1 MAIKAIERFRF
12 KMFGRSV
19 PVLHACDITETGM
32 VRTLQVAGDMKDR
45 PNSIIK
51 TWDGKG
57 WEKSPDG
64 HMINLIDEK
73 GSGRLAYIVSEFGR
87 TVNLYTEPRSS
98 YPDLEDVIGRAATM
112 DDIAEAM
119 DLGKSVRNILLGG
132 LISAPVWW
140 IVFQILG
147 QMAK

>member
-19 PVLHACDITETGM
+19 PVIHVQDISETGQI
-32 VRTLQVAGDMKDR
+32 RTLQVAGEMKDR

-57 WEKSPDG
+57 WEKTPG
-64 HMINLIDEK
+64 AGMITLLDEK
-73 GSGRLAYIVSEFGR
+73 GTGKLAYVVSEYGR
-87 TVNLYTEPRSS
+87 TTNLYTEPRDSK
-98 YPDLEDVIGRAATM
+98 PDLEDIIGKAATM
-112 DDIAEAM
+112 DDISEAM
-119 DLGKSVRNILLGG
+119 DLGKSMRNF
-132 LISAPVWW
+132 LIGALVSAPVWW
-140 IVFQILG
+140 IIFQVLG